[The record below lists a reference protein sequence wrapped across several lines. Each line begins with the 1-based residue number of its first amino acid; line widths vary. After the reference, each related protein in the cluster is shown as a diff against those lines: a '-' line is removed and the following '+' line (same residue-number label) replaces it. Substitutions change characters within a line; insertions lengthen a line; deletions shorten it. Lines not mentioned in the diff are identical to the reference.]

1 VATDPHPDPSDGGL
15 TDTGLT
21 DTGLTDV
28 DLTDLDRFVDG
39 FPHDV
44 FTRLRR
50 EAPVWFHPPTGHTP
64 GGEGF
69 WVVSRHADCVAAA
82 SAKRT
87 FSSETGPGRDGAGG
101 TLIEDLPGGFA
112 AGVLLNM
119 TDDPRHQEVRRL
131 LTPSLSPR
139 ALAALEDDLK
149 ARASA
154 IVDAAAERAR
164 ADEVVDLVVDVA
176 AELPLQAI
184 AHLLGVPQEDRHRL
198 FAWSNATLD
207 HDGRDLGEASERS
220 QAAAAEMFAYGSAL
234 VAERRGQGGASG
246 ADLLSVAAASE
257 APKLSDL
264 ELQMF
269 FNLLIAA
276 GSETTRNSITLGLL
290 ALAEH
295 PDQWRRLQDDR
306 SLVPSAVEEI
316 LRWASTTPYNR
327 RTATVDVELG
337 GQQIAAGGKVTLWWA
352 SANRD
357 EAVFDDPFRFD
368 VARSPNP
375 HLAFGHGSHFCLGAT
390 LARTE
395 IRLVLDGVLDRFDG
409 LEPAGPIERTRSN
422 KHTGVRHA
430 PVRFLVRD

>member
-1 VATDPHPDPSDGGL
+1 VGTDL
-15 TDTGLT
+15 ER
-21 DTGLTDV
+21 DV
-28 DLTDLDRFVDG
+28 DLTDLDRFAGG
-39 FPHDV
+39 FPDEV

-50 EAPVWFHPPTGHTP
+50 EAPVWFHPATDHTP
-64 GGEGF
+64 DGEGF
-69 WVVSRHADCVAAA
+69 WVVSSHAHCVAAA
-82 SAKRT
+82 SAKEV
-87 FSSETGPGRDGAGG
+87 FSSETGPGRDGGGG

-119 TDDPRHQEVRRL
+119 TDDPRHQSVRRL

-139 ALAALEDDLK
+139 ALAVLEAELSR
-149 ARASA
+149 RAEA
-154 IVDAAAERAR
+154 IVATVAERAR
-164 ADEVVDLVVDVA
+164 AGEDVDLVVDVA

-184 AHLLGVPQEDRHRL
+184 AHLLGVPQEDRHQL
-198 FAWSNATLD
+198 FSWSNATLD
-207 HDGRDLGEASERS
+207 YDGRELGEASERS
-220 QAAAAEMFAYGSAL
+220 QAAAAEMFAYGADL
-234 VAERRGQGGASG
+234 VADRRSRGGG
-246 ADLLSVAAASE
+246 GDLLSVAASSTDPELSE
-257 APKLSDL
+257 L

-295 PDQWRRLQDDR
+295 PDQWRALQDDR
-306 SLVPSAVEEI
+306 SLLPAAVDEV

-327 RTATVDVELG
+327 RTATVDTVLG
-337 GQQIAAGGKVTLWWA
+337 GRPITAGDKVTLWWA

-357 EAVFDDPFRFD
+357 EEVFAEPFRFD
-368 VARSPNP
+368 VTRSPNP
-375 HLAFGHGSHFCLGAT
+375 HLAFGHGSHYCLGAN

-395 IRLVLDGVLDRFDG
+395 IRLVLDQVLDRFDG

-430 PVRFLVRD
+430 PVRFRATARV

>member
-1 VATDPHPDPSDGGL
+1 MAPGTDDIDL
-15 TDTGLT
+15 TDI
-21 DTGLTDV
+21 

-39 FPHDV
+39 FPHDL

-50 EAPVWFHPPTGHTP
+50 EAPVWFHPPTAHTP
-64 GGEGF
+64 DGEGF
-69 WVVSRHADCVAAA
+69 WVVSRHADCVAVA
-82 SAKRT
+82 SAKSV
-87 FSSETGPGRDGAGG
+87 FSSETGPGRDGGGG

-139 ALAALEDDLK
+139 ALAALEDDLRS
-149 ARASA
+149 RASA
-154 IVDAAAERAR
+154 IIDAVAERTVAG
-164 ADEVVDLVVDVA
+164 EVVDLVVDVA

-184 AHLLGVPQEDRHRL
+184 AHLLGVPQDDRHRL

-207 HDGRDLGEASERS
+207 HDGRELGEASGIS

-234 VAERRGQGGASG
+234 VSERRANPGGS
-246 ADLLSVAAASE
+246 DLLSVAAAATE
-257 APKLSDL
+257 PELTEL

-276 GSETTRNSITLGLL
+276 GSETTRNSIALGLL

-295 PDQWRRLQDDR
+295 PDQWRLLQEDR
-306 SLVPSAVEEI
+306 SLLPTAVDEI

-327 RTATVDVELG
+327 RTATVDTDLG
-337 GQQIAAGGKVTLWWA
+337 GQRIAAGDKVTLWWV

-357 EAVFDDPFRFD
+357 ESVFEDPFRFD
-368 VARSPNP
+368 VTRSPNP
-375 HLAFGHGSHFCLGAT
+375 HLAFGHGSHFCLGSA

-395 IRLVLDGVLDRFDG
+395 IRFVLDRVLDRFDG
-409 LEPAGPIERTRSN
+409 LEPAGPVERSRSN

-430 PVRFLVRD
+430 PVRFVLRR